1 MSHTQLKSAVNASA
15 RTHRVKIRSCADVAS
30 GGKLPLMA
38 PIARLT
44 AVVLDCPDPHKLAA
58 FYGEL
63 TGWQVEYGEPEWVT
77 LNTGTG
83 LRVCF
88 QESAEHVPP
97 AWPDPTGPQQ
107 VHLDLSVE
115 DLDAAEERVL
125 ALGAVKPDYQP
136 GETWRVY
143 ADPAGHPFCLYEEG

>member
-1 MSHTQLKSAVNASA
+1 M
-15 RTHRVKIRSCADVAS
+15 
-30 GGKLPLMA
+30 P

-44 AVVLDCPDPHKLAA
+44 AVVLDCPDPHQLAI

-63 TGWQVEYGEPEWVT
+63 TGWQVEYEEPEWVT
-77 LNTGTG
+77 LNTGNG
-83 LRVCF
+83 LRLCF
-88 QESAEHVPP
+88 QESADHVPP

-115 DLDAAEERVL
+115 DLDEAEERVL
-125 ALGAVKPDYQP
+125 ALGAVKPDHQP